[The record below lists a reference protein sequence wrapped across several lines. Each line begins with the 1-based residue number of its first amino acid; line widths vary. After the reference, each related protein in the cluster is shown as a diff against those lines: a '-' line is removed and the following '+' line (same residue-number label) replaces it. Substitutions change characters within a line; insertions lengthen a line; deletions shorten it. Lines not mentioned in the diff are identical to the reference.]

1 VPISGGSVGG
11 FFNLKPME
19 NIFNNF
25 DKFLEADQRRLSRI
39 EASRLREENRRMGNA
54 CGSCKKWMTSDCQ
67 REKNHKVHCNELK
80 CSDFQID
87 SWTTDLMQRRESEAV
102 NLENK

>member
-1 VPISGGSVGG
+1 
-11 FFNLKPME
+11 ME

-25 DKFLEADQRRLSRI
+25 DKFLEADQRRLNRI

-87 SWTTDLMQRRESEAV
+87 NWTTDLIKRRESEAV
-102 NLENK
+102 TLENK